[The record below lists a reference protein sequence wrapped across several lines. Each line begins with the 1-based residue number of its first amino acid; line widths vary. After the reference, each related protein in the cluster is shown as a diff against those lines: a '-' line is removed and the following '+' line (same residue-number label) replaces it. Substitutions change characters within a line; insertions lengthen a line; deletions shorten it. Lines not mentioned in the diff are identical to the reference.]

1 MSEIKQY
8 DIRVHVKTEYLPSE
22 SDEDSSRYVFAYTI
36 TVENHGEIPAKLLSR
51 HWIITDAENRVQEV
65 KGKGVIGEQPHLKS
79 GESFS
84 YTSGTMIETPVGSM
98 QGTYQ
103 MIADDG
109 ETFDAIIKPFTLA
122 IPGVL
127 HWQKNG
133 AILKMAPGGCRHQ
146 IRMSIHKH
154 FRPVVSRSLAT

>member
-22 SDEDSSRYVFAYTI
+22 SDEDNDRFVFAYTI
-36 TVENHGEIPAKLLSR
+36 SVENHGSESAKLLSR

-65 KGKGVIGEQPHLKS
+65 KGKGVIGEQPHLKE

-84 YTSGTMIETPVGSM
+84 YTSGTMIETQVGSM

-109 ETFDAIIKPFTLA
+109 HKFDAEIKPFTLA

-127 HWQKNG
+127 H
-133 AILKMAPGGCRHQ
+133 
-146 IRMSIHKH
+146 
-154 FRPVVSRSLAT
+154 